1 MSKTTKKF
9 IESHWLT
16 FALKGAIS
24 IVAGLCL
31 MFAPTGDDSIS
42 LLTQIAGWAMF
53 GLAFIEVANVIYRKS
68 RSHNWGFPLVLGIIE
83 LSIAIALLYTFN
95 PGMPSEDLVWVR
107 IIMLSSY
114 VIFASVVTIIMG
126 FMSFSNMTDRFMWI
140 VNGMLG
146 AIVAFVMFGGTEL
159 GTGAHIQLFGSY
171 LMINGITDLFFG
183 IHSKD
188 ELLAA
193 KEARRAARKAKK

>member
-31 MFAPTGDDSIS
+31 MFAPTGDNSIS
-42 LLTQIAGWAMF
+42 LLTQIAGWTMF
-53 GLAFIEVANVIYRKS
+53 GLAFIEVANVVYRQS
-68 RSHNWGFPLVLGIIE
+68 RSHNWGFPLALGIIE
-83 LSIAIALLYTFN
+83 LSIAIALLWTFN
-95 PGMPSEDLVWVR
+95 PGMPTEDLVWVR
-107 IIMLSSY
+107 IILLAGY
-114 VIFASVVTIIMG
+114 VLFASVVTIAMG

-146 AIVAFVMFGGTEL
+146 AIVSFVMFGGTEL
-159 GTGAHIQLFGSY
+159 GTGAHIQLFGTY

-183 IHSKD
+183 VHSKD
-188 ELLAA
+188 EILTAKAA
-193 KEARRAARKAKK
+193 RKAARKAKK